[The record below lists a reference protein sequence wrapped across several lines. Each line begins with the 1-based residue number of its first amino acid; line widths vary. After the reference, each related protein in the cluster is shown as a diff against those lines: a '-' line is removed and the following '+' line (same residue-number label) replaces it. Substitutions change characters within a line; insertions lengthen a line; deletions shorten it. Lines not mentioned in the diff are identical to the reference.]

1 MDGGASEEGRG
12 CGDVAALAIG
22 SRTKPTSTG
31 DFFSALAKGV
41 RSWPIPELVVQGHGL
56 APVAHRAR
64 RVTTRGDFEFLRCLL
79 ILEGVQQCDA
89 AFERWLRVGGTGGR
103 KVHHYQAGRPA
114 RPATW
119 RIQLA
124 IIMRPPVTDRR
135 HATRAD
141 DHHGRPQRRY
151 SRRVGKCLPT
161 AERYSFVPE
170 IWLDGGRNW
179 WAHFA
184 FTRIN
189 IAPPFLRKKI
199 EDLRK
204 AGASMSLSV
213 AYVPIGNQTSL
224 TGSGS
229 SRRIGQF
236 LRAL

>member
-1 MDGGASEEGRG
+1 MALPQRHIAHDASRRAAISIPALPPDTGRS
-12 CGDVAALAIG
+12 AAM
-22 SRTKPTSTG
+22 RRRVR
-31 DFFSALAKGV
+31 ALV
-41 RSWPIPELVVQGHGL
+41 
-56 APVAHRAR
+56 AR
-64 RVTTRGDFEFLRCLL
+64 RRNRRSESSPL
-79 ILEGVQQCDA
+79 
-89 AFERWLRVGGTGGR
+89 
-103 KVHHYQAGRPA
+103 QAGRPA

-135 HATRAD
+135 HATKAD

-170 IWLDGGRNW
+170 SWLDGGRNW

-213 AYVPIGNQTSL
+213 AYVPIGRSV
-224 TGSGS
+224 
-229 SRRIGQF
+229 R
-236 LRAL
+236 